1 MSIAIDGPV
10 ASGKTAVGRVVAEH
24 LGCRFLDTGAMYRAV
39 TWAAIQRGVPL
50 DGDNAVSSLAS
61 ALDIQLIPGEAGD
74 RLLVDGE
81 DITDHLREP
90 DIERGVSL
98 VAKVPGV
105 RRAMVS
111 QQRSIASEGPV
122 VMVGR
127 DIGTVVLKDAAVKI
141 FLSASVEIRARRRY
155 QELEREGQSP
165 EYRKL
170 VHELARRDKIDSE
183 RDDSPLRPA
192 NNSIQMD
199 TDNLA
204 VDQVA
209 QQILAIVER
218 S

>member
-1 MSIAIDGPV
+1 
-10 ASGKTAVGRVVAEH
+10 
-24 LGCRFLDTGAMYRAV
+24 MYRAV
-39 TWAAIQRGVPL
+39 TWAAIQRDIPL
-50 DGDNAVSSLAS
+50 DGNGAVSSLAS
-61 ALDIQLIPGEAGD
+61 ALDVQLIPSEAGD
-74 RLLVDGE
+74 RLFLDGE
-81 DITDHLREP
+81 DITDHLRDP
-90 DIERGVSL
+90 DVERGVSL

-141 FLSASVEIRARRRY
+141 FLNASVDVRARRRY
-155 QELEREGQSP
+155 KELKREGQRP

-170 VHELARRDKIDSE
+170 VDELARRDKIDSE

-192 NNSIQMD
+192 DDSIQVD
-199 TDNLA
+199 TDNLE

-209 QQILAIVER
+209 QQILAIVEQN
-218 S
+218 